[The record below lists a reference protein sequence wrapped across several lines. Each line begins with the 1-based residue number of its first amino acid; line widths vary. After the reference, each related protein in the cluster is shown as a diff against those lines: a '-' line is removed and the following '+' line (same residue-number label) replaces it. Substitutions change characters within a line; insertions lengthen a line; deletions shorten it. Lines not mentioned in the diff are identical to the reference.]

1 MRAKFLVLIL
11 VCLFLMCCAQKVN
24 ETQAEEIIRKA
35 FELSEGDTVE
45 ILGIS
50 MESKKE
56 AMVKFNLN
64 EVQISSKMRKYDT
77 GWQLDEVQ
85 NELGMWIP
93 AENLTRLFSQSE
105 KQKAAMID
113 VMTISTAIADYVT
126 DNGIAPKQNGIY
138 DEDSEF
144 CNSLSPFYIKELP
157 IKDPWGNNYRVYCG
171 TSVKGNYGVEHAG
184 YDDFMVV
191 CLGRDGKEEIW
202 EYNSG
207 DPNAGLFIV
216 SSPED
221 FNKDLIIWN
230 GSWVRA
236 PRAE

>member
-1 MRAKFLVLIL
+1 MRVKFLVLAL

-24 ETQAEEIIRKA
+24 ETQAEKIIRKA

-56 AMVKFNLN
+56 AIVKFNLN

-126 DNGIAPKQNGIY
+126 DNGVAPTSAADLDTGDVIII
-138 DEDSEF
+138 E
-144 CNSLSPFYIKELP
+144 LSPFYIKELP
-157 IKDPWGNNYRVYCG
+157 IKDPWGNNYRIYCG
-171 TSVKGNYGVEHAG
+171 LSVKENYGVEHAG
-184 YDDFMVV
+184 YDDFMVI

-202 EYNSG
+202 EYNSA
-207 DPNAGLFIV
+207 DPNAGLFII

-221 FNKDLIIWN
+221 FNKDLIMWN

-236 PRAE
+236 PRVE